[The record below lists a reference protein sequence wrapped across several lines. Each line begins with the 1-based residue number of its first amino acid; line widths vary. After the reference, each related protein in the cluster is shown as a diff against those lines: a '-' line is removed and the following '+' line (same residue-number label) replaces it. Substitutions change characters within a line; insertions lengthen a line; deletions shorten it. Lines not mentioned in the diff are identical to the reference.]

1 LAIAWQAP
9 RASATQPVTCHS
21 GGRWFVFVS
30 EMTNHTRNE
39 PGFLWRVILLVVGF
53 SMAALGFSLVLS
65 VFLVFVGLPLFIFG
79 LALMQAQAT

>member
-1 LAIAWQAP
+1 
-9 RASATQPVTCHS
+9 
-21 GGRWFVFVS
+21 
-30 EMTNHTRNE
+30 MTNHTRNE

-79 LALMQAQAT
+79 LALMQAQST

>member
-1 LAIAWQAP
+1 
-9 RASATQPVTCHS
+9 
-21 GGRWFVFVS
+21 
-30 EMTNHTRNE
+30 MTNHTRNE
-39 PGFLWRVILLVVGF
+39 TSFLWRVILLVVGF